1 MKSRFFILSLVL
13 IILPLMAEGQPAAED
28 LVSGCVLSAGEN
40 TTYLKDF
47 RVQLG
52 KASSQGE
59 FRYKQV
65 FALSKNMKYRFTLC
79 NASESGGELIMKL
92 IDDTGRTVLQS
103 FDPKT
108 GKTYPTVEF
117 TCNKTGTY
125 KILFDF
131 RDFQQGLGVGVV
143 SLVK

>member
-1 MKSRFFILSLVL
+1 MKKLVTSIFGML
-13 IILPLMAEGQPAAED
+13 FVTVICHGQTGDPI
-28 LVSGCVLSAGEN
+28 VSKCVMSAGPN
-40 TTYLKDF
+40 ATYLKDF
-47 RVQLG
+47 RIQLG
-52 KASSQGE
+52 KSSPQQE

-79 NASESGGELIMKL
+79 NAGDSKGELVMKL
-92 IDDTGRTVLQS
+92 IDDTGRTILTS

-108 GKTYPTVEF
+108 GKTFPSVEF

-131 RDFQQGLGVGVV
+131 KDFQQGLGVGVV

>member
-1 MKSRFFILSLVL
+1 MKKLIALIMILLPLTGILS
-13 IILPLMAEGQPAAED
+13 GQTSDP
-28 LVSGCVLSAGEN
+28 LVSKCVMNAGPN
-40 TTYLKDF
+40 STYLKDF
-47 RVQLG
+47 RVELG
-52 KASSQGE
+52 KAASSGE

-79 NASESGGELIMKL
+79 NSENSHGELVMKL
-92 IDDTGRTVLQS
+92 IDDTGRTILTS

-108 GKTYPTVEF
+108 GKTFSTIEF
-117 TCNKTGTY
+117 VCNKTGTY

-131 RDFQQGLGVGVV
+131 KDFQQGLGIGVV